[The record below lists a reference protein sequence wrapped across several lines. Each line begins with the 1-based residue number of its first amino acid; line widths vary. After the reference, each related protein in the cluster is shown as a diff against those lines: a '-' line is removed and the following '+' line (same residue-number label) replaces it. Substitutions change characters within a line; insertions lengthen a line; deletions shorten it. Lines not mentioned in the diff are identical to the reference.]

1 MRSAVCARLV
11 VAPPI
16 SSGKVIPARSIS
28 AATVTISSSDGVMRP
43 DRPIIAASCS
53 RAVSRILV
61 QGTITPRSM
70 TSKPLHWRTTPTM
83 FLPNVVDVAL
93 DGGHDHPA
101 FRRVDAGSLFGFDE
115 GQQMGDRLLHYARR
129 LDDLR
134 QEHLARTEQVADQV
148 HALHQ
153 RAFNDLDRACIGQAR
168 FLGIGDDVGIDS
180 P

>member
-101 FRRVDAGSLFGFDE
+101 FRRVHAGSLFGFDE
-115 GQQMGDRLLHYARR
+115 GQQWRPAFFMTRADFTTCGRNILPDPNRSPTTFMPSISGPSMTSMGVRR
-129 LDDLR
+129 GC
-134 QEHLARTEQVADQV
+134 
-148 HALHQ
+148 ALSVSSTMS
-153 RAFNDLDRACIGQAR
+153 RRC
-168 FLGIGDDVGIDS
+168 